1 MNVSKKTITRIDLA
15 YICFTLWLL
24 LAWIEPIGKLLPITP
39 DAGQLILDLF
49 ILPSMFI
56 ALIAIPAAIILSI
69 MEWREWPLPIMAGLL
84 IFMTYV
90 FLAIDVRGTGTGGG
104 YVNPM
109 WYILGSAVLLAF
121 CIRWFVFK
129 RRHDSR
135 QPQ

>member
-1 MNVSKKTITRIDLA
+1 MRIDLA

-24 LAWIEPIGKLLPITP
+24 PAWIEPIGKLLPITP

-56 ALIAIPAAIILSI
+56 VLIATPAAIILSI
-69 MEWREWPLPIMAGLL
+69 VEWREWPLPIMAGLL

-90 FLAIDVRGTGTGGG
+90 FLAIDVRGAGTDGR
-104 YVNPM
+104 YVSPM
-109 WYILGSAVLLAF
+109 WYILGSTVLLAF

-129 RRHDSR
+129 RRHHSR
-135 QPQ
+135 QPK